1 MPRKHGHKWFAALFD
16 RIMAPA
22 ERSFMKEARQYVA
35 GQAQGRVLEIGCG
48 TGANFAYYT
57 DAVAEVI
64 ATDPDPYMLDR
75 ARKKLSAATATRP
88 IEIHEAP
95 AEELPFED
103 ASFDTVVD
111 TINMCT
117 IGDLAEALAEMKRV
131 LRPSGQL
138 RFYEHVRYEHPAG
151 ALAQDIITPVWKWF
165 GAGCHPNRDVAASIR
180 NAGFEIVDLEHLTP
194 VPPLPPMLFTRPHI
208 MGFAIRP

>member
-1 MPRKHGHKWFAALFD
+1 MAYKKGHKWFAALFD

-22 ERSFMKEARQYVA
+22 ERSFMKEARQHAA
-35 GQAQGRVLEIGCG
+35 GEAKGRVLEIGCG

-57 DAVAEVI
+57 DAATEVI

-75 ARKKLSAATATRP
+75 ARKKLSTATRP
-88 IEIHEAP
+88 IEIRDAS

-117 IGDLAEALAEMKRV
+117 IGDLAKGLAEIRRV
-131 LRPSGQL
+131 LRPRGEL
-138 RFYEHVRYEHPAG
+138 RFYEHVRYEQPVA
-151 ALAQDIITPVWKWF
+151 ALAQDILTPVWKWF
-165 GAGCHPNRDVAASIR
+165 GAGCHPNRDVAQSIR
-180 NAGFEIVDLEHLTP
+180 DAGFEIVHLERLKP
-194 VPPLPPMLFTRPHI
+194 VPPVPPMLFTRPHI
-208 MGFAIRP
+208 MGVAVRP

>member
-16 RIMAPA
+16 RLMAPA
-22 ERSFMKEARQYVA
+22 ERSFMKEPRQYVA

-57 DAVAEVI
+57 DAATEVI
-64 ATDPDPYMLDR
+64 AIDPNPYMLDR
-75 ARKKLSAATATRP
+75 ARKKLPVATRP
-88 IEIHEAP
+88 IEIREAR

-103 ASFDTVVD
+103 AFFDTIVD

-117 IGDLAEALAEMKRV
+117 IGDLAKALAEMKRV

-138 RFYEHVRYEHPAG
+138 RFYEHVRYKHPVG
-151 ALAQDIITPVWKWF
+151 ALAQDIITPIWKWF

-180 NAGFEIVDLEHLTP
+180 NAGFEIVHLERLTP

-208 MGFAIRP
+208 MGVAVLP